1 MARLMYRIALGIAA
15 VTVAGGALRAGP
27 GLPLYRYRRPHVV
40 YSDRPPS
47 GDVKNLQTK
56 RMGSNFIS
64 TSEPG
69 YAAALAADRF
79 PVTLY
84 TFACGEVCQNAEA
97 APQQARASR
106 SRSSTCPSGRDRR
119 RLMALTNESTAPVLT
134 VGDKLVAKGYS
145 EAALAGD
152 ARRGGLSRRRPRV
165 VPRQGSG
172 CGRTRLPQP
181 SPEGT
186 KAVGSR
192 PARRRLP
199 EVAAFPCRNQ
209 FRASAG
215 FPPLGQ
221 SPALP
226 GNRDAVRG

>member
-15 VTVAGGALRAGP
+15 VTIAGGAFGQAQV
-27 GLPLYRYRRPHVV
+27 YRYTDTDGRVV
-40 YSDRPPS
+40 YSDRPPG

-97 APQQARASR
+97 LLNKRGVPFTIVNVSEREGQ
-106 SRSSTCPSGRDRR
+106 T

-145 EAALAGD
+145 ESRWQAMLDEAGYPKTPAPRRAPPAVRVTDVPVAAA
-152 ARRGGLSRRRPRV
+152 A
-165 VPRQGSG
+165 
-172 CGRTRLPQP
+172 
-181 SPEGT
+181 PEGT
-186 KAVGSR
+186 KAVGLA
-192 PARRRLP
+192 P
-199 EVAAFPCRNQ
+199 
-209 FRASAG
+209 
-215 FPPLGQ
+215 
-221 SPALP
+221 
-226 GNRDAVRG
+226 RGGDYPK